1 MPRCSPGRRSPSP
14 STSRRRSCSIPRPE
28 GASDMRSDPD
38 ILIVGAGMGG
48 SALAYALK
56 DTGLR
61 IHVLERGGYLPR
73 EAQHSSVDAV
83 FRQKRYRSVDVWT
96 DEKGQPFNPGIHYYV
111 GGNTKVYGATMM
123 RLRERDFEDLEHDG
137 GVSPAW
143 PVTYADLEPYYTRA
157 EIMMGTRGETGA
169 DPTEP
174 PHSGAYPHAP
184 IPHDPGIANLV
195 RGLEGRG
202 LHPFPLPV
210 SIQQGGGGACVRCM
224 TCDGFPCPYDAKG
237 DAENRC
243 LRPALLSG
251 NVVLET
257 DAKVL
262 RILISPDG
270 RSVTGVE
277 VEAPGEVSIRRA
289 PIVVLAAGAINSAA
303 LLLRSATDR
312 HPRGLANG
320 SDQVGRNYMAHI
332 NSGVI
337 AISQTPNETKFQK
350 TLGVNDYYWGAEDS
364 SLPLGH
370 IQMLAKSD
378 RDILRAG
385 APWFA
390 PGLALDYMA
399 KHAIDFWLTSE
410 DLPHPDNRVSVDRQ
424 GRIHL
429 AKTYHNEEAH
439 RRLLRKL
446 KGLMGQLGCHQAIPS
461 ATILDQRIPLAG
473 VAHQC
478 GTVRF
483 GEDSASSAL
492 GVDCRAHEVDNLYVV
507 DTSFFPSSSAVNP
520 ALTAM
525 ANALRVGDHLLE
537 RLGARAAAVANGNHD
552 LHLQE
557 TS

>member
-73 EAQHSSVDAV
+73 EAQNSSVDAV
-83 FRQKRYRSVDVWT
+83 FHQKRYRSVDVWT

-143 PVTYADLEPYYTRA
+143 PVTYGDLEPYYTRA

-210 SIQQGGGGACVRCM
+210 SIQQGDGGACVRCL

-277 VEAPGEVSIRRA
+277 VEAPGEVSLRRA
-289 PIVVLAAGAINSAA
+289 PLLVLAAGALNSAA

-320 SDQVGRNYMAHI
+320 SDQVGRNYMAH
-332 NSGVI
+332 NPTAVMAVSPKRTEV
-337 AISQTPNETKFQK
+337 SYQK
-350 TLGVNDYYWGAEDS
+350 TFGVNDYYFGMPGYEKPMGN
-364 SLPLGH
+364 L
-370 IQMLAKSD
+370 QMLGKLQAGMLTASIPYVPRRVMD
-378 RDILRAG
+378 AVARRAFD
-385 APWFA
+385 W
-390 PGLALDYMA
+390 YVM
-399 KHAIDFWLTSE
+399 SE
-410 DLPHPDNRVSVDRQ
+410 DLPDTENRVLLDGRTIRLIYRQ
-424 GRIHL
+424 NNMRP
-429 AKTYHNEEAH
+429 H
-439 RRLLRKL
+439 RRLVREVGRIMR
-446 KGLMGQLGCHQAIPS
+446 GLGSPLILSKWLGLQTTS
-461 ATILDQRIPLAG
+461 
-473 VAHQC
+473 HQC

-483 GEDSASSAL
+483 GNDPATSVLEPY
-492 GVDCRAHEVDNLYVV
+492 CRAWELDNFYVV
-507 DTSFFPSSSAVNP
+507 DGGFFPSSAAVNP
-520 ALTAM
+520 ALTIA
-525 ANALRVGDHLLE
+525 AQALRVGDHLKE
-537 RLGARAAAVANGNHD
+537 RLGISRAAAVPA
-552 LHLQE
+552 
-557 TS
+557 

>member
-1 MPRCSPGRRSPSP
+1 
-14 STSRRRSCSIPRPE
+14 
-28 GASDMRSDPD
+28 MRSDPD

-73 EAQHSSVDAV
+73 EAQNSSVDAV
-83 FRQKRYRSVDVWT
+83 FHQKRYRSVDVWT

-143 PVTYADLEPYYTRA
+143 PVTYGDLEPYYTRA

-184 IPHDPGIANLV
+184 IPHHPGIANLV

-210 SIQQGGGGACVRCM
+210 SIQRGGGGACVRCM

-262 RILISPDG
+262 QILISPDG

-320 SDQVGRNYMAHI
+320 SDQVGRNYMAH
-332 NSGVI
+332 NPTAVMAVSPKRTEV
-337 AISQTPNETKFQK
+337 SYQK
-350 TLGVNDYYWGAEDS
+350 TFGVNDYYFGMPGYEKPMGNLQMLGKLQAGMLTA
-364 SLPLGH
+364 SLPFVPRPV
-370 IQMLAKSD
+370 MDALARRSFD
-378 RDILRAG
+378 
-385 APWFA
+385 W
-390 PGLALDYMA
+390 YVM
-399 KHAIDFWLTSE
+399 SE
-410 DLPHPDNRVSVDRQ
+410 DLPDPENRVLLDGRTIRLIYRQ
-424 GRIHL
+424 NNMRP
-429 AKTYHNEEAH
+429 H
-439 RRLLRKL
+439 RRLVREVGRIMR
-446 KGLMGQLGCHQAIPS
+446 GLGSPLILSKWLGLQTTS
-461 ATILDQRIPLAG
+461 
-473 VAHQC
+473 HQC

-483 GEDSASSAL
+483 GNDPATSVL
-492 GVDCRAHEVDNLYVV
+492 DPYCRAWELDNFYVV
-507 DTSFFPSSSAVNP
+507 DGGFFPSSAAVNP
-520 ALTAM
+520 ALTIA
-525 ANALRVGDHLLE
+525 AQALRVGDHLKE
-537 RLGARAAAVANGNHD
+537 RLGISRAAAVPA
-552 LHLQE
+552 
-557 TS
+557 

>member
-1 MPRCSPGRRSPSP
+1 
-14 STSRRRSCSIPRPE
+14 
-28 GASDMRSDPD
+28 MRSDPD

-73 EAQHSSVDAV
+73 EAQNSSVDAV
-83 FRQKRYRSVDVWT
+83 FHQKRYRSVDVWT

-143 PVTYADLEPYYTRA
+143 PVTYGDLEPYYTRA

-320 SDQVGRNYMAHI
+320 SDQVGRNYMAH
-332 NSGVI
+332 NPTAVMAVSPKRTEV
-337 AISQTPNETKFQK
+337 SYQK
-350 TLGVNDYYWGAEDS
+350 TFGVNDYYFGMPGYEKPMGNLQMLGKLQAGMLTA
-364 SLPLGH
+364 SLPFVPRPV
-370 IQMLAKSD
+370 MDALARRSFD
-378 RDILRAG
+378 
-385 APWFA
+385 W
-390 PGLALDYMA
+390 YVM
-399 KHAIDFWLTSE
+399 SE
-410 DLPHPDNRVSVDRQ
+410 DLPDPENRVLLDGRTIRLIYRQ
-424 GRIHL
+424 NNMRP
-429 AKTYHNEEAH
+429 H
-439 RRLLRKL
+439 RRLVREVGRIMR
-446 KGLMGQLGCHQAIPS
+446 GLGSPLILSKWLGLQTTS
-461 ATILDQRIPLAG
+461 
-473 VAHQC
+473 HQC

-483 GEDSASSAL
+483 GNDPATSVL
-492 GVDCRAHEVDNLYVV
+492 DPYCRAWELDNFYVV
-507 DTSFFPSSSAVNP
+507 DGGFFPSSAAVNP
-520 ALTAM
+520 ALTIA
-525 ANALRVGDHLLE
+525 AQALRVGDHLKE
-537 RLGARAAAVANGNHD
+537 RLGISRAATVPA
-552 LHLQE
+552 
-557 TS
+557 